1 MLRRVTALV
10 RRARDRV
17 RVALFPPRD
26 PWTRLAVRPPV
37 HAFGP
42 GARQDFAWYFQ
53 GESAVAI
60 RELDDMLAWLGTCEY
75 TTDHEAYQV
84 TDFWQHPRTFELM
97 RRGDCEDFALWAW
110 RKLVELGYEAH
121 FVVGYA
127 MTGPEAGR
135 RHAWVQFRDGDVEYL
150 LEPCQRSVEHAVR
163 PLHEVRDVYYPEYG
177 VDARRQRFAFAGY
190 ALARSRARQGR

>member
-1 MLRRVTALV
+1 VV
-10 RRARDRV
+10 
-17 RVALFPPRD
+17 VALFPPRD
-26 PWTRLAVRPPV
+26 PWVRLAIRPPV

-53 GESAVAI
+53 GESGVDV
-60 RELDDMLAWLGTCEY
+60 RQLDELLAWLGTCEY
-75 TTDHEAYQV
+75 TSDHEAYQV

-110 RKLVELGYEAH
+110 RKLVELGIDAA

-127 MTGPEAGR
+127 LVEPEAGR
-135 RHAWVQFRDGDVEYL
+135 RHAWVQFRDGDREFI
-150 LEPCQRSVEHAVR
+150 LEPCQSSAEHAVR
-163 PLHEVRDVYYPEYG
+163 PLEDVRDQYFPEYG

-190 ALARSRARQGR
+190 ASAKSRARTLSRR